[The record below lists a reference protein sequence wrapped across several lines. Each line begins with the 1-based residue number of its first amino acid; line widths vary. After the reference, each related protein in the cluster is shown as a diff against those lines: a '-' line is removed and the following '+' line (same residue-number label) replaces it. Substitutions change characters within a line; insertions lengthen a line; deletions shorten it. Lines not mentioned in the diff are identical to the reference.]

1 MNNLSKFSQKGFSL
15 IELMISVVIGLF
27 LIIAASYAFQEAQ
40 RTYTINDNVARLQE
54 QAQFV
59 LDTLEEDIRMSS
71 FWGLHNR
78 FSAVSF
84 DSTLPA
90 TITGDCTVPWALT
103 VTRGMTGTNNANPS
117 TAATVN
123 NWADT
128 GCISAANT
136 WQTGTD
142 SLVIRHAGSEIIPD
156 GTLDP
161 NKIYVA
167 SVETP
172 LSTVFTTIDTNVPSG
187 TNPDSKVYEFQA
199 HGYYIRDF
207 SYAAG
212 DDTPMMRKLTLISGP
227 AVQDRELAIGVEDF
241 QIEYGIDTS
250 GYASANRGS
259 INRYITPDNPI
270 LIPTDVAFNPE
281 AEILSVKVWLLM
293 RAENEEM
300 NYINDN
306 IYSYAGNG
314 VVAPFND
321 AYRRLLVS
329 STFYI
334 RNRER
339 N

>member
-84 DSTLPA
+84 DINLPA
-90 TITGDCTVPWALT
+90 TITGDCTTPWALS
-103 VTRGMTGTNNANPS
+103 VSRGMTGTNNANPS
-117 TAATVN
+117 TVGTVN
-123 NWADT
+123 NWADA
-128 GCISAANT
+128 GCVSAANT
-136 WQTGTD
+136 WQAGTD
-142 SLVIRHAGSEIIPD
+142 TLVVRHASSEITPAA
-156 GTLDP
+156 TLAD

-172 LSTVFTTIDTNVPSG
+172 YSSVFTGDAVPAG
-187 TNPDSKVYEFQA
+187 TSPDSKVYEFQA

-207 SYAAG
+207 SYVAG
-212 DDTPMMRKLTLISGP
+212 DATPMMRKLTLISGP

-281 AEILSVKVWLLM
+281 AEILSVKIWLLM

-314 VVAPFND
+314 VVAPFDD